1 MLNSLMH
8 DHLNDPRYHDALHDH
23 LLAHHLYGYP
33 HNDREFNEHLAQ
45 HMLYHDVGATPEY
58 EYLNADRQY
67 TAQAAPLPV
76 TESLVD
82 NRKQLSA
89 QPDVSATRSALL
101 TNHLYESAENREN
114 VWGKISES
122 LGKVAAAAQEE
133 RRKENAAMAAALK
146 PDQSA
151 GAYSHVIH
159 TLPSNIVHYH
169 VICDGCGKHD
179 IPGMRYKCAHCP
191 DYDLC
196 QDCIRRASSIHDPSH
211 MFYPITFPA
220 FRGGRCQRPF
230 PFGRPMCAIPR
241 VPGMARPQPA
251 PQPAP
256 QLVPEKKPEPQPEP
270 EKKPEPQ
277 PEPEKKAEP
286 EAAPKKDVLADPKY
300 APLCMTEK
308 EKTLVR
314 ALIEMGFSN
323 VELDIYYLRVYGDVI
338 NDELIEMLVRYSQ

>member
-1 MLNSLMH
+1 VACACAAAATAPEAEKPAPAPEQPEKKKEEENKPAAAAPFAELFRAFSQIPGVNCS
-8 DHLNDPRYHDALHDH
+8 HDATGSGVVDI
-23 LLAHHLYGYP
+23 
-33 HNDREFNEHLAQ
+33 DFNKLFSAESCENVWAKISE
-45 HMLYHDVGATPEY
+45 A
-58 EYLNADRQY
+58 LNKV
-67 TAQAAPLPV
+67 AQAAANQQK
-76 TESLVD
+76 ED
-82 NRKQLSA
+82 DSA
-89 QPDVSATRSALL
+89 A
-101 TNHLYESAENREN
+101 
-114 VWGKISES
+114 
-122 LGKVAAAAQEE
+122 VAS
-133 RRKENAAMAAALK
+133 MK
-146 PDQSA
+146 PDASA
-151 GAYSHVIH
+151 GAYANVIH
-159 TLPSNIVHYH
+159 SMPTSVIHRG